1 MATSGYSDAWV
12 SQWDTLRFNWWQT
25 GQSIPNNETYIS
37 WNLQLISGKYGA
49 IYSSPARAWSVN
61 VNGASYSGT
70 ASVGIGNNTTNT
82 LASGSTTISHNN
94 DGTKWFAYSFS
105 QAFEITFSG
114 SWIGTVSGSG
124 SETLDS
130 IPRYA
135 TITGAP
141 DFNDE
146 DTNLTIYFDNP
157 GNFDLKL
164 KMEAGGDNELILRD
178 RVTKTSPYTFVLTE
192 DEKKLLRQKCTG
204 DYLSVRFT
212 VVTYLNGVETNWSW
226 TDKTMTL
233 VNYNPTLNPTVVD
246 VGAYSTAFTGDPN
259 KIILN
264 FNVVEIKFNAVAQKE
279 ASIVSMNATCGNTSI
294 YADGSMGYVN
304 SGTFVFS
311 VTDSRGHTATKTITK
326 ETINYIPLSCN
337 ASYEAELVE
346 ETTANITLNIGGN
359 YFNGSFGA
367 RSNALTLEYR
377 YKVNN
382 GSYPT
387 DDNGNDVWTTITNPT
402 LSDGKYSAQKTLN
415 GVNYQDTYTFQVRA
429 ADVINNGNGAKYSEL
444 VVKILPV
451 FDWSENDF
459 NFNVPVRAPLIS
471 GYSGTPL
478 PDGNWSDKNYW
489 MALDNGVYFYNFEY
503 DGYTVGS
510 ADSMPYN
517 WGFVEKIGTDSNF
530 SAIFYAQPNGLIYRL
545 SGNFNQF
552 HGWHALALESYPVTS
567 IFITYSH
574 DSPASI
580 FGGTWT
586 RIENRFLW
594 GCDGNGGIGDTGGEY
609 SHTLTIDEMPS
620 HNHYGFA
627 TDVNTT
633 IHDTNTDRY
642 PYGTWTNDYNSVY
655 TGSTGGNQPHNN
667 LPPYI
672 MVSIWRRTA

>member
-1 MATSGYSDAWV
+1 MATSGYRDEWV
-12 SQWDTLRFNWWQT
+12 SNWDTLRFNWWQNS
-25 GQSIPNNETYIS
+25 QSIADNTTTIG

-49 IYSSPARAWSVN
+49 ISSSASKSWSVN

-70 ASVGIGNNTTNT
+70 TTVGIGNNTTKT
-82 LASGSTTISHNN
+82 LASGTTTIWHNN
-94 DGTKWFAYSFS
+94 DGTKTFAYSFS
-105 QAFEITFSG
+105 QAFDITFSG
-114 SWIGTVSGSG
+114 SWIGTVSGSSTG
-124 SETLDS
+124 PLDT

-135 TITGAP
+135 SITSAP

-146 DTNLTIYFDNP
+146 DTNLTIYFNNP

-164 KMEAGGDNELILRD
+164 KMEAGGDVELISRD
-178 RVTKTSPYTFVLTE
+178 KVTKTSPYTFVLTE
-192 DEKKLLRQKCTG
+192 AEKKKLRQKCTG

-226 TDKTMTL
+226 IDKTMTL

-246 VGAYSTAFTGDPN
+246 VGGVSTTYTGDPN

-264 FNVVEIKFNAVAQKE
+264 FNYVQVAFNAVAQKE
-279 ASIVSMNATCGNTSI
+279 ASIVGMKATCGNTSI
-294 YADGSMGYVN
+294 YADGYMGYVN

-326 ETINYIPLSCN
+326 ETINYIPLTCN

-346 ETTANITLNIGGN
+346 ETTANMTLNIRGN

-367 RSNALTLEYR
+367 VTNSLTLEYR
-377 YKVNN
+377 YKINN

-387 DDNGNDVWTTITNPT
+387 DDDGNDVWTTISSPT
-402 LSDGKYSAQKTLN
+402 LSNGTYSAQKTLT

-429 ADVINNGNGAKYSEL
+429 TDAVNVGGDAKYSGF
-444 VVKILPV
+444 VAKILPV

-459 NFNVPVRAPLIS
+459 NFNVPIHAPFVS
-471 GYSGTPL
+471 GYGGTFL
-478 PDGNWSDKNYW
+478 PDGNWTDKSYW
-489 MALDNGVYFYNFEY
+489 MNLSNGLYWYDFEY
-503 DGYTVGS
+503 DGYTIGS

-517 WGFVEKIGTDSNF
+517 WGFVEKIGNDSNF
-530 SAIFYAQPNGLIYRL
+530 SAIFYTQPNGSIYRL

-552 HGWHALALESYPVTS
+552 HGWHALALESYPVNS
-567 IFITYSH
+567 IFIMYSH
-574 DSPASI
+574 DSPASL

-594 GCDGNGGIGDTGGEY
+594 GCDANGVIGDTGGEY
-609 SHTLTIDEMPS
+609 SHTLTIDEMPVHS
-620 HNHYGFA
+620 HPY
-627 TDVNTT
+627 VNGAIYSQSAGGWNAPTWGPE
-633 IHDTNTDRY
+633 TNTSYIR
-642 PYGTWTNDYNSVY
+642 
-655 TGSTGGNQPHNN
+655 TGDAGGGAAHNN

-672 MVSIWRRTA
+672 HVSIWRRTA